1 MRNILLLED
10 DQNFGYI
17 LKAYLELNEMNVT
30 WVKEG
35 QKALTAVEEF
45 PFDLCILD
53 IMLPDIDGFAVADR
67 INDINAQIPFIF
79 LTAKSLKVDKL
90 KGYKLGCDD
99 YITKPVDEEILL
111 AKIYAILN
119 RSNRTSNPVID
130 DQIYVIGSYRFNF
143 KLQQLCHAED
153 VQKLTNKEAKLLKL
167 FCDNTNQLVGRD
179 GALKFLWGK
188 NDEFNRRTMDVFV
201 FKLRKY
207 LKSDE
212 KVRITNVHGRGFVL
226 EVKVE

>member
-79 LTAKSLKVDKL
+79 LTAKSLKVDNL
-90 KGYKLGCDD
+90 KGYKL
-99 YITKPVDEEILL
+99 VH
-111 AKIYAILN
+111 
-119 RSNRTSNPVID
+119 
-130 DQIYVIGSYRFNF
+130 
-143 KLQQLCHAED
+143 HA
-153 VQKLTNKEAKLLKL
+153 LIN
-167 FCDNTNQLVGRD
+167 
-179 GALKFLWGK
+179 
-188 NDEFNRRTMDVFV
+188 
-201 FKLRKY
+201 
-207 LKSDE
+207 
-212 KVRITNVHGRGFVL
+212 
-226 EVKVE
+226 